1 MSTSFDVIVAGSYS
15 VDLIFTGL
23 PNFPQLGRDVVG
35 TGFEMTPGEAYI
47 SSISMHRLGLNIGW
61 AGDFGNDEFSRLA
74 LNRAKMEGLDDS
86 LFIIHK
92 RPYRRISVSAS
103 YPDDRAFITY
113 YDPEPD
119 VPAVVHALAK
129 SNAKVLYIPGLYSGD
144 FMSSGFQLLH
154 FKHMKLVMD
163 GNSSDGDI
171 FRNCRDSKAIKK
183 AIQHTDIFMP
193 NAQETRRITG
203 LQDLEAAIRCLG
215 ELCPLVI
222 VKDGQNGSYAFMQ
235 GQLLHVPAIHVNSID
250 TTGAG
255 DNYNAG
261 FLKAWLDG
269 LPIQVCLKWGNIVGG
284 LSTTALGG
292 TTQVITTKE
301 VEKYLSD

>member
-1 MSTSFDVIVAGSYS
+1 MSSCFDVIVAGSYS

-23 PNFPQLGRDVVG
+23 PNFPQLGKDVVG
-35 TGFEMTPGEAYI
+35 TGFEMTPGEAFI
-47 SSISMHRLGLNIGW
+47 SSVSMHRLGINIGW
-61 AGDFGNDEFSRLA
+61 AADFGNDEFSRLA
-74 LNRAKMEGLDDS
+74 LDRAKMEGLDDS
-86 LFIIHK
+86 LFIIHEQ
-92 RPYRRISVSAS
+92 PYRRISVSAS
-103 YPDDRAFITY
+103 YSDDRAFITY
-113 YDPEPD
+113 YDPGPD
-119 VPAVVHALAK
+119 VPAVVNALAK
-129 SNAKVLYIPGLYSGD
+129 SNAKALYIPGLYSGD
-144 FMSSGFQLLH
+144 FMSSGLQLLH

-171 FRNCRDSKAIKK
+171 FSNCKESKAIKK
-183 AIQHTDIFMP
+183 AIQSTDIFMP
-193 NAQETRRITG
+193 NAQESRRITG
-203 LQDLEAAIRCLG
+203 LQDLEAAICCLG

-222 VKDGQNGSYAFMQ
+222 VKDGQNGSHAYEK
-235 GQLLHVPAIHVNSID
+235 GQLYHAPAIHVKSID

-269 LPIQVCLKWGNIVGG
+269 LPIEGCLKWGNIVGG

-292 TTQVITTKE
+292 TTRVITIKE